1 MLFQNYPDEF
11 KKSLEKLYIED
22 FPEDLENYKIVEE
35 ELVRRSDI
43 ELIEIQMYG
52 RVLTEEERILNTLK
66 PSYAELKKA
75 ENTIEL
81 LSVLQ
86 EVLQ

>member
-86 EVLQ
+86 EVL